1 MADPTFETRLR
12 SRLRNVLDS
21 QSGPH
26 PVWTDAPAARRTSDR
41 QHRGRWSIR
50 VLAVAAVLAIGGGA
64 LSLVGSWQPRP
75 DDTPPSPEPTAPA
88 IVEAPVVPDILR
100 GQFVAQF
107 PASGTAIEYPF
118 YFIDLENAVLVHGPG
133 TSDDFVEIRAE
144 DGTAADWAGRIVRF
158 TPLSAGSATVVIQ
171 APPPC
176 GEGRYLVRYDE
187 AERPAD
193 LAWTLTF
200 TQPQDRCAARLAILV
215 GGSDGLTTPPSAS
228 PEDGAPSSSATTAR
242 VWKHQPTRL
251 VSGERYSSWSFTEPF
266 HFLMPPAALQA
277 SALTWLAPGRLEFHH
292 PWWFAKF
299 FDDWTLSIDY
309 CDPGAGSLPDI
320 PPSPQAFESWLR
332 SDSRSID
339 EIVEIEVDGRTAM
352 RYATT
357 ASSCPGQEPNTF
369 ASRWY
374 LIPTGDDTILL
385 DFYGDTETEYRVADD
400 IVRSMTFD

>member
-1 MADPTFETRLR
+1 MADPTFETRMR
-12 SRLRNVLDS
+12 ARLRDVLDS
-21 QSGPH
+21 QAGPH
-26 PVWTDAPAARRTSDR
+26 PLWSDAPAAQRTTDR
-41 QHRGRWSIR
+41 HRPGRWPIR
-50 VLAVAAVLAIGGGA
+50 LLAVAALLAIGGGV
-64 LSLVGSWQPRP
+64 LTQVGSWQPRLNNA
-75 DDTPPSPEPTAPA
+75 PSPAPTAPA
-88 IVEAPVVPDILR
+88 VVGPVIPLILR

-107 PASGTAIEYPF
+107 GSAPGTAEYPW
-118 YFIDLENAVLVHGPG
+118 YFIDLEDAVLVHGP
-133 TSDDFVEIRAE
+133 SNMDDPVEIRAE
-144 DGTAADWAGRIVRF
+144 DGTEAAWAGRIVQF
-158 TPLSAGSATVVIQ
+158 TPAGAGTATVVIQ

-187 AERPAD
+187 AEQPAD

-200 TQPQDRCAARLAILV
+200 TQPQDRCAARLAVLV
-215 GGSDGLTTPPSAS
+215 GGSDGLAPPSAS

-242 VWKHQPTRL
+242 VWTHQPTRL
-251 VSGERYSSWSFTEPF
+251 VAGQRYSSWSFTEPF
-266 HFLMPPAALQA
+266 HFLMPPHGLQA
-277 SALTWLAPGRLEFHH
+277 GALTWLAPGRLEFHH

-299 FDDWTLSIDY
+299 FDDWTLPIDY
-309 CDPGAGSLPDI
+309 CDPSAGSLPDI

-385 DFYGDTETEYRVADD
+385 DFYGDTETEYQVADEL
-400 IVRSMTFD
+400 IRSMTFD